1 MKTLVLLPSLFI
13 ALLVSNTAFAAANK
27 GFSASATL
35 STKAIS
41 ESLYAEAV
49 SNSLSAGAAT
59 SDAMQSTKAISES
72 LYAEAVSAS
81 LAAGA
86 ESAGAESAEAISAET
101 YAAAHTAVA
110 TATNAASLPVVRFFH
125 SDTIVVVSPQQC
137 QLTATDKAD
146 LEKVVFWDDTQ
157 ARPVYI
163 YKSESELTK
172 KDKRRHLLF
181 IGCLHQFQRR
191 EFFNIPVTKVT
202 KGFRI
207 GDNQFDRASDTFFYI
222 NARANRMYLCKN
234 TPDARHAF
242 FAIGGTPF
250 PLHVFSDNRLVLT
263 GYNQ

>member
-59 SDAMQSTKAISES
+59 SDAMLSTKAISES

-86 ESAGAESAEAISAET
+86 ESAEAISAET

-110 TATNAASLPVVRFFH
+110 TVTSAASLPVVRFFH

-146 LEKVVFWDDTQ
+146 LEKVVFWDETQ
-157 ARPVYI
+157 ARPVYV

-181 IGCLHQFQRR
+181 IGCMHQFQRR

-207 GDNQFDRASDTFFYI
+207 GENKFDRASDAFFYI
-222 NARANRMYLCKN
+222 NPRANRMYLCKN

-250 PLHVFSDNRLVLT
+250 PLHVFSNNRLVLT

>member
-1 MKTLVLLPSLFI
+1 MKTLAILSSLFI
-13 ALLVSNTAFAAANK
+13 TLLVSNTAMAAANK
-27 GFSASATL
+27 GYSASATL

-41 ESLYAEAV
+41 ESLYAEAI
-49 SNSLSAGAAT
+49 STSLSAGAAT
-59 SDAMQSTKAISES
+59 SAMLSTKTISES
-72 LYAEAVSAS
+72 LYAEALSAS
-81 LAAGA
+81 LTTAAEPA
-86 ESAGAESAEAISAET
+86 PAMSAET
-101 YAAAHTAVA
+101 LAAAHTAVA
-110 TATNAASLPVVRFFH
+110 TATSAASLPVVRFFH

-137 QLTATDKAD
+137 QLNATDKAD

-157 ARPVYI
+157 SRPVYV
-163 YKSESELTK
+163 YKSESELTR

>member
-1 MKTLVLLPSLFI
+1 MKTLAILSSLFI
-13 ALLVSNTAFAAANK
+13 TLLVSNTAMA
-27 GFSASATL
+27 
-35 STKAIS
+35 
-41 ESLYAEAV
+41 
-49 SNSLSAGAAT
+49 
-59 SDAMQSTKAISES
+59 
-72 LYAEAVSAS
+72 
-81 LAAGA
+81 
-86 ESAGAESAEAISAET
+86 AET
-101 YAAAHTAVA
+101 LAAAHAAVTTASS
-110 TATNAASLPVVRFFH
+110 AASLPVVRFFH

-157 ARPVYI
+157 SRPVYV
-163 YKSESELTK
+163 YKSESELTR

-191 EFFNIPVTKVT
+191 EFFTIPVAKAS

-207 GDNQFDRASDTFFYI
+207 GDNQFDCPSDSFFYI

-234 TPDARHAF
+234 SPDARHAF

-250 PLHVFSDNRLVLT
+250 PLHVFSNNRLVLT